1 MAVTIF
7 EGQENDILK
16 WICKRTGG
24 DSPGFYYG
32 EMWDNTGHLI
42 VPNAGGYPLSVG
54 TGLPD
59 GRSSAVGAGGNSGDP
74 TYSWS
79 EAEFT
84 WQNLPACT
92 VAELRFYN
100 GYGIETCRMPITPN
114 ITVSSGNDL
123 YLSSDLSPDP
133 SDGVY
138 LYFKTSTGVI
148 DIQTS
153 QEMLTAFNAFSPVLL
168 PFGRHLVLYNG
179 GTAITLGPDTEYNDP
194 VWVTVSGGGMTN
206 SNKIVW
212 NDMPACTVTHWS
224 IWSNADQF
232 FRAPLSSSVSVS
244 AGEKFVFEAG
254 DLLLRAQ
261 GV

>member
-32 EMWDNTGHLI
+32 EMWDDTGHLI
-42 VPNAGGYPLSVG
+42 VPNVGGYPLEVS
-54 TGLPD
+54 TSLPD
-59 GRSSAVGAGGNSGDP
+59 GRGGSVNASGNSADP
-74 TYSWS
+74 TYSW
-79 EAEFT
+79 AQAQFT
-84 WQNLPACT
+84 WQDLPACNI
-92 VAELRFYN
+92 AELRFYSA
-100 GYGIETCRMPITPN
+100 YGIETCRMPVVPN
-114 ITVSSGNDL
+114 ITVSSGDNL
-123 YLSSDLSPDP
+123 YLWDTSPAAP
-133 SDGVY
+133 TDGVY
-138 LYFKTSTGVI
+138 LYFKTSTGVV

-153 QEMLTAFNAFSPVLL
+153 SEMLTAFSAFSITLEPV
-168 PFGRHLVLYNG
+168 GRYLILYNG

-194 VWVTVSGGGMTN
+194 VWVTVAGGGMTN
-206 SNKIVW
+206 SKKVIW

-232 FRAPLSSSVSVS
+232 FRAPLASSVSVS
-244 AGEKFVFEAG
+244 AGDKFVFEAG

-261 GV
+261 GI